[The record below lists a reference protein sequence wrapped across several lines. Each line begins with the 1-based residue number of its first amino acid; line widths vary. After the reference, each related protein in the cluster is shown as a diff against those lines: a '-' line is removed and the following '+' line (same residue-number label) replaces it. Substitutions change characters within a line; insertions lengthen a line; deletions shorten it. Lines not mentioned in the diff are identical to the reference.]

1 MDLWGNEDA
10 EEYRARI
17 RAEFLGEAYHF
28 PDYEA
33 LEKAIH
39 GCRRCPL
46 RSEGGRGPV
55 LSTGPSDSPLM
66 IVGEGPGS
74 VEDEYGGPSSDRR
87 DNFWIKRLLPWES
100 QETMSMLRIS

>member
-46 RSEGGRGPV
+46 RSEGG
-55 LSTGPSDSPLM
+55 LSLIHIYFPTG
-66 IVGEGPGS
+66 
-74 VEDEYGGPSSDRR
+74 
-87 DNFWIKRLLPWES
+87 
-100 QETMSMLRIS
+100 TAA